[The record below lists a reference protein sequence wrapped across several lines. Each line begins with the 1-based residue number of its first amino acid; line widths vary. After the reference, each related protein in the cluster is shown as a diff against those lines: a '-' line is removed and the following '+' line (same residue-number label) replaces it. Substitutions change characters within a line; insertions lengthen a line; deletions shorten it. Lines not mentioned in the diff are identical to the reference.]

1 MKIAIRGGHN
11 FKAVGAS
18 GIIDETTE
26 DRKVKDAV
34 IKYLK
39 ASGENVLDVTPGEC
53 DENTDLAYGVNS
65 ANNFGAEL
73 FASVHFNKAYDS
85 YDGAIGTEV
94 WIYSTGGKSETI
106 ANRVVNKIATETGLI
121 NRGVKTSTT
130 LYELRKTSMPAMI
143 IEVCFVEATEDVS
156 IYKEK
161 GPDFIGK
168 CIAEAILNGTINTSL
183 APSIKLSKECIQAV
197 PKDNN
202 KTNSNF
208 VTNATAKV
216 ALDARDKGENSYI
229 DLGEIYANERIQ
241 ILAEVC
247 DKEYFLPVVYW
258 KDVLGKVSEKVCI
271 NSKQEVLAIDTNA
284 TIVNVVTEL
293 DARYEPSPECTRM
306 GFVKNGERLF
316 VHKVVG
322 NYVLA
327 TYFAGI
333 GYKTAYFTEKYV
345 KLD

>member
-11 FKAVGAS
+11 FQAVGAS

-34 IKYLK
+34 IKYLR
-39 ASGENVLDVTPGEC
+39 AAGQNVLDVTPGEC
-53 DENTDLAYGVNS
+53 DQNTDLVYGVNN
-65 ANNFGAEL
+65 ANSFGAEL
-73 FASVHFNKAYDS
+73 FASIHFNKAYDS
-85 YDGAIGTEV
+85 YNGAIGTEI
-94 WIYSTGGKSETI
+94 WIYSTGGQSEPI
-106 ANRVVNKIATETGLI
+106 ATSVVKKIALETGFR

-168 CIAEAILNGTINTSL
+168 CIAEAIIDNTT
-183 APSIKLSKECIQAV
+183 AEVKADTKQNVQGIHPEV
-197 PKDNN
+197 TNN
-202 KTNSNF
+202 IRNQSSF
-208 VTNATAKV
+208 STNATALV
-216 ALDARDKGENSYI
+216 ALDARDKGEASYI
-229 DLGEIYANERIQ
+229 DIGEIYASERIQ

-247 DKEYFLPVVYW
+247 DKEYFLPVIYW
-258 KDVLGKVSEKVCI
+258 KDTLSKTSEKVWV

-284 TIVNVVTEL
+284 TVVNVVTEL
-293 DARYEPSPECTRM
+293 DARYEPSPESIKM
-306 GFVKNGERLF
+306 GYIKNGERVF

-322 NYVLA
+322 KYVLA
-327 TYFAGI
+327 TYFAGV
-333 GYKTAYFTEKYV
+333 GYKTAYFTGNYIKI
-345 KLD
+345 D